1 MEREAEEIWTPP
13 ETELTK
19 DRSKLPGRRLHTEE
33 RIFIEIWGGGGK
45 VRRGTKDGQ
54 RQRGIKWTA
63 RERGGSTGEDRGIPQ
78 WHFIPFSLFLAPLL
92 PISLLFSPNKSFWL
106 ILNQLIPSRQLENC
120 NNLSPTCNF
129 SPSLHVSP
137 FLSGLS
143 LSLYHTHK
151 HTHLKHMVV
160 SVEVKVVVVVG
171 RGLHLVPAGHAK
183 NSESI
188 RHCLDVIYLCIKKGW
203 NLILRRHMTY
213 LQGYSLYI
221 SVY

>member
-129 SPSLHVSP
+129 SLSLP
-137 FLSGLS
+137 LSTCLCSCLVS
-143 LSLYHTHK
+143 LSLCITHTNT
-151 HTHLKHMVV
+151 HTLNTWLCQWRWKWWSWWGGDYTLSLQDMQRTQNLSDTVWMWSICALKKA
-160 SVEVKVVVVVG
+160 E
-171 RGLHLVPAGHAK
+171 
-183 NSESI
+183 
-188 RHCLDVIYLCIKKGW
+188 
-203 NLILRRHMTY
+203 T
-213 LQGYSLYI
+213 
-221 SVY
+221 

>member
-19 DRSKLPGRRLHTEE
+19 DRSKLRGRRLHTED
-33 RIFIEIWGGGGK
+33 RIFIEIWGGKK
-45 VRRGTKDGQ
+45 VRRESKDGQ

-129 SPSLHVSP
+129 S
-137 FLSGLS
+137 LS
-143 LSLYHTHK
+143 LPLSTCLR
-151 HTHLKHMVV
+151 
-160 SVEVKVVVVVG
+160 SC
-171 RGLHLVPAGHAK
+171 LV
-183 NSESI
+183 
-188 RHCLDVIYLCIKKGW
+188 CLSLCITHTNTHTLNTWLCQWRWKWWSWWGGDYTLSLQDMQRTQNLSDTVWMWSICALKKAE
-203 NLILRRHMTY
+203 T
-213 LQGYSLYI
+213 
-221 SVY
+221 